1 MATNKRKALGRGL
14 GSLLP
19 SVPAGVGGEKSLLEI
34 PLDQIVPSK
43 HQPRSNFDPE
53 KLHELAQSIKSNGV
67 VQPVIV
73 RRAGN
78 HYQLIAGERRWR
90 AAREA
95 GLKTIPAVLKDVS
108 EYKTLEL
115 ALIENIQRADLNPIE
130 EASAYSALMD
140 DFQLTQEEVAQRV
153 GKDRSSIANYVR
165 LLKLPDAVKE
175 RIQRGEISMGH
186 ARALSSLSRGQD
198 QIELADRI
206 VSQQLNVRQVEDL
219 TRDWKS
225 KEKPRK
231 HAPKPATT
239 DPNVKA
245 AESRLQEHFG
255 TRVSIQQHE
264 NGKGKIE
271 IEFENMD
278 DLIRIYEL
286 IVGGNE

>member
-1 MATNKRKALGRGL
+1 MATTKRKALGRGL

-34 PLDQIVPSK
+34 PLDQIIPSK
-43 HQPRSNFDPE
+43 HQPRNYFDPE
-53 KLHELAQSIKSNGV
+53 KLRELAQSIKSNGV
-67 VQPVIV
+67 VQPIIV
-73 RRAGN
+73 RRSGS

-95 GLKTIPAVLKDVS
+95 GLKTVPAVLKDVS

-186 ARALSSLSRGQD
+186 ARALSSLTRGQD

-219 TRDWKS
+219 TRNWKS
-225 KEKPRK
+225 KEKPKK
-231 HAPKPATT
+231 HTTKPTAA

-255 TRVSIQQHE
+255 TRVAIQQHE

-271 IEFENMD
+271 IQFESMD
-278 DLIRIYEL
+278 DLIRIYDL